1 MWDYTEKV
9 KELYT
14 KPKNVGVIEDANAVG
29 EVGSIVCG
37 DALTLY
43 LKIEDNVIKDAK
55 FQTFGCGS
63 AIASSS
69 ALTEMI
75 IGRTV
80 EEAEKITNRD
90 IADYLGGLPEQKM
103 HCSVMGREAL
113 EKALANWRGEEVA
126 AHEDTEGEVICQC
139 FGVTDPLIR
148 KVIRENKLKTVEDVT
163 NYTKAGGACGSCI
176 HKIEDILTEELK
188 NQPVAA
194 GASVKA
200 EKRPL
205 SNIRRMQL
213 VEETISDVVRP
224 ILQKDG
230 GNIEL
235 VDIDGKRVMVA
246 LRGACANCLVSD
258 VTLKNLV
265 QEKLREFVEDDIEVI
280 EVR

>member
-1 MWDYTEKV
+1 MWEYTDKV
-9 KELYT
+9 KDLYT
-14 KPKNVGVIEDANAVG
+14 NPRNVGTIENADAVG

-43 LKIEDNVIKDAK
+43 LKIEDNIIKDAK

-75 IGRTV
+75 IGKAV

-103 HCSVMGREAL
+103 HCSVMGKEAL
-113 EKALANWRGEEVA
+113 EKALANWRGEETLE
-126 AHEDTEGEVICQC
+126 HEDTEGEVICQC

-176 HKIEDILTEELK
+176 HKIEDILTEELA
-188 NQPVAA
+188 NQPAAA
-194 GASVKA
+194 GVELRVAKP
-200 EKRPL
+200 PL

-213 VEETISDVVRP
+213 VGETINDIVRP
-224 ILQKDG
+224 ILQKDRG
-230 GNIEL
+230 DIEL
-235 VDIDGKRVMVA
+235 MDIEGKRVMVA
-246 LRGACANCLVSD
+246 LRGACSNCPVSD

-265 QEKLREFVEDDIEVI
+265 QDKLREFVEDDIEVI

>member
-1 MWDYTEKV
+1 
-9 KELYT
+9 
-14 KPKNVGVIEDANAVG
+14 
-29 EVGSIVCG
+29 
-37 DALTLY
+37 
-43 LKIEDNVIKDAK
+43 
-55 FQTFGCGS
+55 
-63 AIASSS
+63 
-69 ALTEMI
+69 
-75 IGRTV
+75 
-80 EEAEKITNRD
+80 
-90 IADYLGGLPEQKM
+90 
-103 HCSVMGREAL
+103 MGREAL